1 MTKMIEIQNLNLH
14 FPIYGQKKFIK
25 RQTLTKLGGSIEQK
39 GNSYNVH
46 ALKNINLTINK
57 GEKVGFIGHNGAGK
71 STLLSLIYGVY
82 KQDTGLIKID
92 GKLSAIFNPVAAM
105 EEELSG
111 IINIYRLGLLL
122 GETRESLSTK
132 LEQIISDSKLENFV
146 HLPVRSYSSGMRLRL
161 GFSVIINSVKD
172 IILIDEMITVG
183 DAEFKSYAYDK
194 IKDACQGNSTLL
206 IATHEKNILTKF
218 TKRLIVMD
226 QGRIIDDGNTS
237 EMLDKYKL

>member
-1 MTKMIEIQNLNLH
+1 MTKIIEIENLNLH

-25 RQTLTKLGGSIEQK
+25 RQTLEKLGGNINQK

-71 STLLSLIYGVY
+71 STLLTLIYGVY
-82 KQDTGLIKID
+82 KQDTGSIRVS
-92 GKLSAIFNPVAAM
+92 GKLSAIFSPVAAM
-105 EEELSG
+105 DLELSG

-122 GETRESLSTK
+122 GETRESISIK
-132 LEQIISDSKLENFV
+132 LEQIIKDSKLENFV

-161 GFSVIINSVKD
+161 GFSVIINTVKD

-183 DAEFKSYAYDK
+183 DAEFKNYAYEK
-194 IKDACQGNSTLL
+194 IKNAASGNCTLL
-206 IATHEKNILTKF
+206 IATHSKNLLLQF
-218 TKRLIVMD
+218 TERLIVMNK
-226 QGRIIDDGNTS
+226 GMIIDDGNTE
-237 EMLDKYKL
+237 EMLIKYKI